1 MFELSHLN
9 EYETTPKDKRNA
21 TLVLKTWGIGVQSQR
36 ALGYFDRDKGEMV
49 ETQSFY
55 LVEEASYDTN
65 GSPLDLSSSNTTLTG
80 LNPMAAFTRVDGVNF
95 IGVNP
100 HGSAKYQP
108 AYVRAASG
116 APATGT
122 IKAHDVTASSGAE
135 VSSTT
140 DLSATTFFVEVFGT

>member
-55 LVEEASYDTN
+55 LVEEE
-65 GSPLDLSSSNTTLTG
+65 PLVKPANKGKADK
-80 LNPMAAFTRVDGVNF
+80 AA
-95 IGVNP
+95 
-100 HGSAKYQP
+100 
-108 AYVRAASG
+108 
-116 APATGT
+116 
-122 IKAHDVTASSGAE
+122 
-135 VSSTT
+135 
-140 DLSATTFFVEVFGT
+140 

>member
-1 MFELSHLN
+1 MSAFVVASVLALNVGGVGAQKRAVLSI
-9 EYETTPKDKRNA
+9 TGT
-21 TLVLKTWGIGVQSQR
+21 
-36 ALGYFDRDKGEMV
+36 
-49 ETQSFY
+49 
-55 LVEEASYDTN
+55 ASYDIN